1 MEQLPFVLTVFFMLL
16 GPAKI
21 IGPFAELT
29 RGVDTKFKRD
39 VAIRGAVIAA
49 SICTF
54 AALAAGILLNRYRIS
69 LDGLRV
75 SGGLVLMISALE
87 TIFRKDEHPGPR
99 VGTPTAIQLAASP
112 IAVPL
117 IVPPAGVVAILM
129 FTMWEH
135 QFPGIRQA
143 VALSLAAMMAANF
156 LVMFFIDRVVKI
168 PGLMIVLTVLGSVLI
183 FMQLGLSIE
192 MILTCLRSLGVL
204 HA

>member
-21 IGPFAELT
+21 IGPFAGLT
-29 RGVDTKFKRD
+29 RGADTKFKRD
-39 VAIRGAVIAA
+39 VAIRGAVISTA
-49 SICTF
+49 ICAF

-75 SGGLVLMISALE
+75 SGGLVLMISALQ
-87 TIFRKDEHPGPR
+87 TIFRKDEHPGPD
-99 VGTPTAIQLAASP
+99 VDTPTALQLAASP
-112 IAVPL
+112 VAVPI
-117 IVPPAGVVAILM
+117 IVPPAGVIAILM
-129 FTMWEH
+129 FTMWEP

-156 LVMFFIDRVVKI
+156 LVMFFIDRVVRI

-183 FMQLGLSIE
+183 FMQLGLSAE

-204 HA
+204 RG